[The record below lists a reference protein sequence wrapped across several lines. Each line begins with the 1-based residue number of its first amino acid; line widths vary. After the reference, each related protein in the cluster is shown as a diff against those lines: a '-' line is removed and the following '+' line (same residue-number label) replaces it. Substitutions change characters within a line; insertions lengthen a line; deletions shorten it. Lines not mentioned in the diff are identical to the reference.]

1 MTAQTFGAA
10 ARLALRLAVLELGWR
25 PDDFWAA
32 TPQDLIDALG
42 LGLAVGGEAAP
53 IDGALLAR
61 MMEAFPDD

>member
-1 MTAQTFGAA
+1 VPTFCAA
-10 ARLALRLAVLELGWR
+10 ARLALRLATLELGWR

-42 LGLAVGGEAAP
+42 LALEAGGDAAP